1 MTARG
6 SARGCQTATTIRAL
20 AILRQAVSEA
30 LERKRRLGQYAVVW
44 QDGRPVRILPDAAPL
59 PRVSDPIGMSG
70 NSARRNML

>member
-6 SARGCQTATTIRAL
+6 LARECQTATTIRAL

-44 QDGRPVRILPDAAPL
+44 QDGCPVRILPDAAPL
-59 PRVSDPIGMSG
+59 PSVSDPIGMSG
-70 NSARRNML
+70 KSARRNMP